1 MMSDGYTNPLSLPPT
16 PDGWNVVAIEDICQN
31 VTSGGTPL
39 RSNQSF
45 YQGGMH
51 SWFKTQELKDSIL
64 YESEEK
70 ITDKA
75 LELSSAK
82 LFPKGTV
89 LMAMYGDGKTI
100 TSLGILSKE
109 AATNQACCAMIPNPN
124 LCDSRFLFYAL
135 KYHRDDFIQIA
146 SGGAQR
152 NLSGKLIRCFALN
165 IPPLPEQRAIDH
177 ILGTLDDKIELNR
190 RMNET
195 LEAMARAIFKSWFV
209 DFDPVRAKAEGRDTG
224 LPEEIADL
232 FPDSFEETELGEVP
246 KGWKHY
252 SAETVAEVGIGKTPP
267 RKESEWFSTNPD
279 DIRWVSIRDMGES
292 GTHILDT
299 TEYLPSE
306 AVNKFNIRVVPDNT
320 VLLSFKL
327 TIGRVSLTDGEMIT
341 NEAIAHFKLFE
352 EFHLSSEYLYLYL
365 QNFDYAKLGSTS
377 SIAQAVNSKT
387 IKAMPILVPEKNVI
401 KEFTNN
407 FVRIFEMIKMNQK
420 ESRTLAKL
428 RDTLLPKLISGE
440 LRIDNTV

>member
-1 MMSDGYTNPLSLPPT
+1 MSDGYTNPVSFPPT

-45 YQGGMH
+45 YQGGIY
-51 SWFKTQELKDSIL
+51 SWFKTQELNDSIL

-109 AATNQACCAMIPNPN
+109 AATNQACCAMLPNPN

-152 NLSGKLIRCFALN
+152 NLSGKLIRRFALN
-165 IPPLPEQRAIDH
+165 IPPLPEQHAIAH

-195 LEAMARAIFKSWFV
+195 LESMAQAIFKSWFV

-246 KGWKHY
+246 KGWHVVQLGDMLKLLKDGSHN
-252 SAETVAEVGIGKTPP
+252 PP
-267 RKESEWFSTNPD
+267 KR
-279 DIRWVSIRDMGES
+279 IES
-292 GTHILDT
+292 GIRFIAGAT
-299 TEYLPSE
+299 
-306 AVNKFNIRVVPDNT
+306 NIKNFSIDFSSCTFISQEDYEKIHKKWVIEPND
-320 VLLSFKL
+320 VLL
-327 TIGRVSLTDGEMIT
+327 TIVGTVGNVALVHETDLPFSLQRS
-341 NEAIAHFKLFE
+341 IAVLRSIDELKPT
-352 EFHLSSEYLYLYL
+352 YLYYLIKSAYFQSEIAKRLNPTAQPGIYLGELAKIKVLKPQKDVVREFDTLTEKIISKMRNNLLEIDYL
-365 QNFDYAKLGSTS
+365 QK
-377 SIAQAVNSKT
+377 
-387 IKAMPILVPEKNVI
+387 
-401 KEFTNN
+401 
-407 FVRIFEMIKMNQK
+407 VRD
-420 ESRTLAKL
+420 S
-428 RDTLLPKLISGE
+428 LLPKLISGKV
-440 LRIDNTV
+440 RVINDH

>member
-45 YQGGMH
+45 YEGGIY

-75 LELSSAK
+75 LEQSSAK

-152 NLSGKLIRCFALN
+152 NLSGKLIRRFALN
-165 IPPLPEQRAIDH
+165 TPPLPEQRAIAH

-195 LEAMARAIFKSWFV
+195 LESMARAIFKSWFV

-246 KGWKHY
+246 KGWKIK
-252 SAETVAEVGIGKTPP
+252 G
-267 RKESEWFSTNPD
+267 
-279 DIRWVSIRDMGES
+279 
-292 GTHILDT
+292 LDEIA
-299 TEYLPSE
+299 EYLNGLALQKYPPEEGKDTLPRIKIAQLKVGNTEGAEISTSEIPAEYIVKDGDVLFSWSGSLEVEIWCGGLGALNQHLFKVTSKEYPKWFYYLWTKYHLPAFRDIAAHKATTMGHIQRKHLSE
-306 AVNKFNIRVVPDNT
+306 AKVLDSNSDLLKKIDECMEPLIERIIANNI
-320 VLLSFKL
+320 
-327 TIGRVSLTDGEMIT
+327 
-341 NEAIAHFKLFE
+341 
-352 EFHLSSEYLYLYL
+352 
-365 QNFDYAKLGSTS
+365 
-377 SIAQAVNSKT
+377 
-387 IKAMPILVPEKNVI
+387 
-401 KEFTNN
+401 
-407 FVRIFEMIKMNQK
+407 
-420 ESRTLAKL
+420 ESRNLAEL
-428 RDTLLPKLISGE
+428 RDTLLPRLISGE
-440 LRIDNTV
+440 LRVKEAEHAI